1 MKVHGAIA
9 GGAFTPYFVL
19 EAFGISLPLI
29 GLTSLDSTYAWS
41 PMVQLLLLM
50 LACFAA
56 TIAYVEFTQVLPE
69 QIFCYYHYPLSA
81 AILLWQLQPTTSLI
95 GILFFTMPHMFTLW
109 ATLAYFAKG
118 KLPAAMV

>member
-69 QIFCYYHYPLSA
+69 QIFCYCARKLHPNLHA
-81 AILLWQLQPTTSLI
+81 ALVRGQCRQPH
-95 GILFFTMPHMFTLW
+95 PRRR
-109 ATLAYFAKG
+109 
-118 KLPAAMV
+118 AAC